1 MMGTYEGLLWL
12 YEWTLGVILVPGG
25 GDRHP
30 LYVIIEIFSGHGG
43 GGLKT

>member
-1 MMGTYEGLLWL
+1 MKVFCGYVNGHWVGILLQ
-12 YEWTLGVILVPGG
+12 GG

-30 LYVIIEIFSGHGG
+30 LYVIIELFSTNGG